1 MRLVLIYLSAVIS
14 FLGTEPRLRPA
25 EWGIPVINGKIENW
39 YKIDDK
45 VYRSAQPDSRG
56 MKDAERFGIRNVLN
70 LRNYHSGDDE
80 VKGTGLKI
88 FRVKMEAGDIQDDQ
102 ITAALRIIRHAE
114 GPVLVHCMHGSD
126 RTGAVIAM
134 YRIVLLNWN
143 KETAVD
149 EMVNGGYG
157 FHGMYDNIIK
167 YIQRCDVEKIREQVY
182 APQPAIP
189 AVELSVSSYS
199 SR

>member
-25 EWGIPVINGKIENW
+25 EWGIPVINGTIENW

-56 MKDAERFGIRNVLN
+56 MKDAEHFGILNVLN
-70 LRNYHSGDDE
+70 LRDYHSDDGE

-102 ITAALRIIRHAE
+102 IIAALRIIKYAE
-114 GPVLVHCMHGSD
+114 GPILVHCWHGSD

-134 YRIVLLNWN
+134 YRIVFLSWG
-143 KETAVD
+143 KEAAID

-157 FHGMYDNIIK
+157 FHGMYDNIIM
-167 YIQRCDVEKIREQVY
+167 YIQRCDVEKIRRQAY
-182 APQPAIP
+182 AP
-189 AVELSVSSYS
+189 
-199 SR
+199 

>member
-1 MRLVLIYLSAVIS
+1 VRVILIYLSALIS
-14 FLGTEPRLRPA
+14 FVGTEPRLRPA

-70 LRNYHSGDDE
+70 LRNYHSDDDE
-80 VKGTGLKI
+80 VKGTGVKI
-88 FRVKMEAGDIQDDQ
+88 FRVKMEAGDIEDDHI
-102 ITAALRIIRHAE
+102 ITALRIIGHAE

-134 YRIVLLNWN
+134 YRIVFLNWN

-157 FHGMYDNIIK
+157 FHGMYGNIIHYVQK
-167 YIQRCDVEKIREQVY
+167 CDVLKIREQVN
-182 APQPAIP
+182 AP
-189 AVELSVSSYS
+189 
-199 SR
+199 